1 MTPLEILNFKHYERL
16 DSAMIFTLVRDGD
29 LVLDIGGNIGYY
41 SIALAKMKHCTIHL
55 NFKHYERLDSAMIF
69 TLVRDGDLVLDIG
82 GNIGY
87 YSIALA
93 KMKHCT
99 IHAFEPVA
107 STYKQF
113 IANAYYNGVQDRV
126 RINNFGLFDKS
137 GELTFYVYKQDFGNA
152 SAAIMHEEK
161 ENEKIICKVERLDW
175 YVKEQGLTRGELTF
189 YVYKQDFGNASAAI
203 MHEEKENEK
212 IICKVERL
220 DWYVKEQGLTRIDFI
235 KLDVEG
241 AEIFALRGGLESIEK
256 FKPILFVEMLRKWA
270 AKYGYHPNEII
281 AMLEQI
287 GYMCYFTKEQDCV
300 GDSACGL
307 ESTFQLRKWAAKYG
321 YHPNEIIAM
330 LEQIGYMCYFT
341 KEQDCVGDSACGLES
356 TFQQS
361 PTAKRRI
368 LEKESQSSL
377 RGGGKA
383 TNEAI
388 HKGKAQ
394 SADSSMDCHATA
406 TALARNDS
414 NDKAAQS
421 RIALVR
427 LEQMTEDTTQ
437 TNFFFLHKEKHKAHI
452 DRFSLE
458 SSF

>member
-1 MTPLEILNFKHYERL
+1 MTPLEI
-16 DSAMIFTLVRDGD
+16 
-29 LVLDIGGNIGYY
+29 
-41 SIALAKMKHCTIHL
+41 L

-175 YVKEQGLTRGELTF
+175 YVKEQGLTR
-189 YVYKQDFGNASAAI
+189 
-203 MHEEKENEK
+203 
-212 IICKVERL
+212 
-220 DWYVKEQGLTRIDFI
+220 IDFI

-287 GYMCYFTKEQDCV
+287 GYGCYYTCEQD
-300 GDSACGL
+300 STLRLMGL
-307 ESTFQLRKWAAKYG
+307 ET
-321 YHPNEIIAM
+321 
-330 LEQIGYMCYFT
+330 
-341 KEQDCVGDSACGLES
+341 
-356 TFQQS
+356 
-361 PTAKRRI
+361 
-368 LEKESQSSL
+368 
-377 RGGGKA
+377 
-383 TNEAI
+383 
-388 HKGKAQ
+388 
-394 SADSSMDCHATA
+394 
-406 TALARNDS
+406 
-414 NDKAAQS
+414 
-421 RIALVR
+421 
-427 LEQMTEDTTQ
+427 MTDHTQ
-437 TNFFFLHKEKHKAHI
+437 ETNFFFLHKEKHKAYI

>member
-1 MTPLEILNFKHYERL
+1 MRDLQSHDSISTILESKSGTEITKQGAAAVSLVNPTASDRGETISLLLQRGCERMTPLEILNFKHYERL
-16 DSAMIFTLVRDGD
+16 DSAMIFTLVRVGD

-41 SIALAKMKHCTIHL
+41 SIALAKMKHCI
-55 NFKHYERLDSAMIF
+55 
-69 TLVRDGDLVLDIG
+69 
-82 GNIGY
+82 
-87 YSIALA
+87 
-93 KMKHCT
+93 

-126 RINNFGLFDKS
+126 HINNFGLFDKS
-137 GELTFYVYKQDFGNA
+137 
-152 SAAIMHEEK
+152 
-161 ENEKIICKVERLDW
+161 
-175 YVKEQGLTRGELTF
+175 GELTF

-307 ESTFQLRKWAAKYG
+307 ESTFQQ
-321 YHPNEIIAM
+321 N
-330 LEQIGYMCYFT
+330 
-341 KEQDCVGDSACGLES
+341 
-356 TFQQS
+356 
-361 PTAKRRI
+361 PTATPRI

-437 TNFFFLHKEKHKAHI
+437 TNFFFLHKEKHKAYI